1 VVLSVDGQPVTLM
14 SFTVAAGKIV
24 YVAGIADPGRVR
36 RIAAAALTD
45 G

>member
-14 SFTVAAGKIV
+14 SFTVAAGKIG

-45 G
+45 W